1 LPYNR
6 PDRFPLAMIALA
18 VSVVLVIAIIFQV
31 RFRWNEAEVKPTE
44 QAEHSTTGQA
54 ARSAGA
60 RLSPTDPKLSVE
72 PAPAG
77 PKPVQP
83 ADRPAPG

>member
-1 LPYNR
+1 
-6 PDRFPLAMIALA
+6 MISLA
-18 VSVVLVIAIIFQV
+18 VSALLVIAIIFQV
-31 RFRWNEAEVKPTE
+31 RFRWNEPEVKPTA

-60 RLSPTDPKLSVE
+60 QLSPTDPKLSLE
-72 PAPAG
+72 PAPVG